1 MFRDHN
7 PRSALIFIC
16 VGSHELRAEQRMDDK
31 VTTFTLMA
39 LDFTA
44 YNKEPDKH
52 TDMYKRQW

>member
-31 VTTFTLMA
+31 VTFTLMA

-44 YNKEPDKH
+44 YNKGPDKR
-52 TDMYKRQW
+52 TENV

>member
-52 TDMYKRQW
+52 TENV